1 MYWNKVVRGGVITT
15 MESTLQVTSGW
26 TADEDLLIGS
36 PGSGD
41 EIRQDEID
49 ARLQKSMADISEGK
63 VLSQDQ
69 LDDKMGERFA
79 SR

>member
-1 MYWNKVVRGGVITT
+1 

-26 TADEDLLIGS
+26 TTDEDLLIGCL
-36 PGSGD
+36 GSGD
-41 EIRQDEID
+41 EIRQNEID
-49 ARLQKSMADISEGK
+49 ARLQKSMADISEGR

>member
-1 MYWNKVVRGGVITT
+1 

-26 TADEDLLIGS
+26 TTDEDLLIGS

-49 ARLQKSMADISEGK
+49 ARLQKSMTDISEGR